1 MTEQTNESYLS
12 LRIPTNE
19 KDEKFISGINS
30 SYEAAKLRSASRDAK
45 ASEYHSP
52 VKFSWKDFWKTMIY
66 ENLPPVIFSPIAA
79 LILEKSISRAWHV
92 SQNRM
97 LIAISPK
104 HHSIGEIVQM
114 WLIVY
119 PGSWLM
125 NIGLFLALFSESSL
139 ILNIDPFH
147 MILAYL
153 LLFMRR
159 LIISTKYGYFRPE
172 DNERLCL
179 PAPDWDRNK
188 TNRRLVGQGWLQP
201 WLYPGLIEDEL
212 TVAMDE
218 NDICLQ
224 GIPLEID
231 ENTEKKFLE
240 EDSSE
245 LFPAKTSAS
254 SKNEVASGFVL
265 FNIIKSV
272 YNSPTM
278 NNFRTIL
285 LITVLSLSVTPFL
298 VKFLYGT
305 PLFGMTLNEKII
317 SVATLIGLLNGFQL
331 IMFGL
336 VCSVDYERR
345 YRCSKKLGDLVAFP
359 GLNFKNMFSSTSEPD
374 NIHVDLQKRLNVFS
388 WMNMRK
394 VLRSFGEAFYLRIQS
409 YTSILIFYSLFCVAI
424 LNLIVWTELR
434 HHISTMYL
442 ICVVIF
448 FVSSISLY
456 AIYKAIKL
464 QSLSAEHRDFIRNE
478 IFIIEEEIWELK
490 LKNGDKDRIID
501 LTSAKALLEQVD
513 ESINY
518 KELIYKPTTILGY
531 AANNGVIGSVLGLVL
546 TGCLFAVQGF
556 VSTGIEYDLNGWFNF

>member
-79 LILEKSISRAWHV
+79 LVLEKSLSRAWHV

-97 LIAISPK
+97 LIAVSPK
-104 HHSIGEIVQM
+104 HHSIGEIIQM
-114 WLIVY
+114 WCIVY

-125 NIGLFLALFSESSL
+125 NIGLYLALFSDSSL

-201 WLYPGLIEDEL
+201 WLFPGLIEDEL

-224 GIPLEID
+224 GIPLEVD
-231 ENTEKKFLE
+231 SETEKKFLE
-240 EDSSE
+240 EDSSG

-254 SKNEVASGFVL
+254 SKNEVASGFIL

-278 NNFRTIL
+278 KNFRTIL

-305 PLFGMTLNEKII
+305 PLFGMTVNEKII
-317 SVATLIGLLNGFQL
+317 SAATFIGLLNGFQL

-336 VCSVDYERR
+336 VCSIDYERR

-359 GLNFKNMFSSTSEPD
+359 GLSFKNLF
-374 NIHVDLQKRLNVFS
+374 
-388 WMNMRK
+388 
-394 VLRSFGEAFYLRIQS
+394 RSRSCLL
-409 YTSILIFYSLFCVAI
+409 YTSPSP
-424 LNLIVWTELR
+424 R
-434 HHISTMYL
+434 DISGSRMP
-442 ICVVIF
+442 
-448 FVSSISLY
+448 SS
-456 AIYKAIKL
+456 A
-464 QSLSAEHRDFIRNE
+464 
-478 IFIIEEEIWELK
+478 
-490 LKNGDKDRIID
+490 
-501 LTSAKALLEQVD
+501 
-513 ESINY
+513 
-518 KELIYKPTTILGY
+518 
-531 AANNGVIGSVLGLVL
+531 
-546 TGCLFAVQGF
+546 
-556 VSTGIEYDLNGWFNF
+556 

>member
-79 LILEKSISRAWHV
+79 LLLEKSLSRAWHV

-97 LIAISPK
+97 LIAVSPK
-104 HHSIGEIVQM
+104 HHSIGEIIQM
-114 WLIVY
+114 WCIVY

-125 NIGLFLALFSESSL
+125 NIGLYLALFSDSYL

-201 WLYPGLIEDEL
+201 WLFPGLIEDEL

-224 GIPLEID
+224 GIPLRV
-231 ENTEKKFLE
+231 
-240 EDSSE
+240 DSE
-245 LFPAKTSAS
+245 
-254 SKNEVASGFVL
+254 
-265 FNIIKSV
+265 
-272 YNSPTM
+272 
-278 NNFRTIL
+278 
-285 LITVLSLSVTPFL
+285 
-298 VKFLYGT
+298 
-305 PLFGMTLNEKII
+305 
-317 SVATLIGLLNGFQL
+317 
-331 IMFGL
+331 
-336 VCSVDYERR
+336 
-345 YRCSKKLGDLVAFP
+345 
-359 GLNFKNMFSSTSEPD
+359 
-374 NIHVDLQKRLNVFS
+374 
-388 WMNMRK
+388 
-394 VLRSFGEAFYLRIQS
+394 
-409 YTSILIFYSLFCVAI
+409 
-424 LNLIVWTELR
+424 
-434 HHISTMYL
+434 
-442 ICVVIF
+442 
-448 FVSSISLY
+448 
-456 AIYKAIKL
+456 
-464 QSLSAEHRDFIRNE
+464 
-478 IFIIEEEIWELK
+478 
-490 LKNGDKDRIID
+490 
-501 LTSAKALLEQVD
+501 
-513 ESINY
+513 
-518 KELIYKPTTILGY
+518 
-531 AANNGVIGSVLGLVL
+531 
-546 TGCLFAVQGF
+546 
-556 VSTGIEYDLNGWFNF
+556 

>member
-1 MTEQTNESYLS
+1 MSEPTNESYLS
-12 LRIPTNE
+12 LRVPSNE
-19 KDEKFISGINS
+19 KDERFISGINS
-30 SYEAAKLRSASRDAK
+30 SYEAAKLRSASKDSK
-45 ASEYHSP
+45 VNEYHSP
-52 VKFSWKDFWKTMIY
+52 VKFSWREFWKTMLY
-66 ENLPPVIFSPIAA
+66 ENLPPVVFSPIAT
-79 LILEKSISRAWHV
+79 LFLEGSLSRAWHV

-97 LIAISPK
+97 LIAVSTK
-104 HHSIGEIVQM
+104 HHSLVDIIQT
-114 WLIVY
+114 WLVVY

-125 NIGLFLALFSESSL
+125 NVGLYFALFSEKEL
-139 ILNIDPFH
+139 IMNIDPFH

-172 DNERLCL
+172 DTERLCL

-224 GIPLEID
+224 GIPLKVDKE
-231 ENTEKKFLE
+231 TEKKLLQE
-240 EDSSE
+240 NSSD
-245 LFPAKTSAS
+245 LFPQKTSAS
-254 SKNEVASGFVL
+254 NENEIASGFIL
-265 FNIIKSV
+265 FNIIRSV
-272 YNSPTM
+272 YNRPTM
-278 NNFRTIL
+278 KNFRTIL
-285 LITVLSLSVTPFL
+285 FLTILSLSVTPFL

-305 PLFGMTLNEKII
+305 PIFGMTMNEKII
-317 SVATLIGLLNGFQL
+317 SSATLIGLFNGFQL

-336 VCSVDYERR
+336 VCSIDYERR
-345 YRCSKKLGDLVAFP
+345 YRCAKKLGEMVSFP
-359 GLNFKNMFSSTSEPD
+359 GLNLKNLFHSSD
-374 NIHVDLQKRLNVFS
+374 KHNIYVDLQKRLNVFS

-434 HHISTMYL
+434 HHISTIYL

-448 FVSSISLY
+448 FISSISLF

-478 IFIIEEEIWELK
+478 LFIIEEEIWELK
-490 LKNGDKDRIID
+490 LDGTSEDRITD

-556 VSTGIEYDLNGWFNF
+556 VSTGIEYDALGWFNF

>member
-1 MTEQTNESYLS
+1 MNDKTSKSHLS
-12 LRIPTNE
+12 LRTPSNE
-19 KDEKFISGINS
+19 TDEKFISGIS
-30 SYEAAKLRSASRDAK
+30 SVYEAAKLRRASNDP
-45 ASEYHSP
+45 SITDYHSP
-52 VKFSWKDFWKTMIY
+52 VKFSWKEFWKTMIY
-66 ENLPPVIFSPIAA
+66 ENLPPVIFSPIAT
-79 LILEKSISRAWHV
+79 LFLEKSRSRAWHV

-97 LIAISPK
+97 LIAVSTK
-104 HHSIGEIVQM
+104 HHSLKEIIQM
-114 WLIVY
+114 WLVVY

-125 NIGLFLALFSESSL
+125 NIGLYFAIFTEKEL
-139 ILNIDPFH
+139 IMNIDPFH

-159 LIISTKYGYFRPE
+159 LIIATKYGYFRPE
-172 DNERLCL
+172 DTERLCL

-188 TNRRLVGQGWLQP
+188 TNRRLVGQGWMTP
-201 WLYPGLIEDEL
+201 WLFPGIIEDEL

-218 NDICLQ
+218 NDTCLQ
-224 GIPLEID
+224 AIPFEV
-231 ENTEKKFLE
+231 
-240 EDSSE
+240 DSLTKDKLINQQTSN
-245 LFPAKTSAS
+245 LFPQKTSAS
-254 SKNEVASGFVL
+254 KENEIASGFIL
-265 FNIIKSV
+265 YRIIKSV
-272 YNSPTM
+272 YDSPTIK
-278 NNFRTIL
+278 NFSLIYFFTAFTIAL
-285 LITVLSLSVTPFL
+285 TPFF
-298 VKFLYGT
+298 VKYLYGI
-305 PLFGMTLNEKII
+305 PLFGMNTYEMTI
-317 SVATLIGLLNGFQL
+317 SIATMMGFFNGFQL
-331 IMFGL
+331 LMFGL

-345 YRCSKKLGDLVAFP
+345 FQCSKKLGDLVSYP
-359 GLNFKNMFSSTSEPD
+359 GLAFNKLFPDSDSS
-374 NIHVDLQKRLNVFS
+374 NIFIDLQKRINVFS

-434 HHISTMYL
+434 HHISTIYL

-448 FVSSISLY
+448 FISSISLF

-478 IFIIEEEIWELK
+478 LFIIEEEIWELK
-490 LKNGDKDRIID
+490 LDGKSEDRITD

-556 VSTGIEYDLNGWFNF
+556 VSTGIEYDALGWFNF

>member
-79 LILEKSISRAWHV
+79 LLLEKSLSRAWHV

-97 LIAISPK
+97 LIAVSPK
-104 HHSIGEIVQM
+104 HHSIGEIIQM
-114 WLIVY
+114 WCIVY

-125 NIGLFLALFSESSL
+125 NIGLYLALFSESSL

-172 DNERLCL
+172 DN
-179 PAPDWDRNK
+179 
-188 TNRRLVGQGWLQP
+188 RRLVGQGWLQP
-201 WLYPGLIEDEL
+201 WLFPGLIEDEL

-224 GIPLEID
+224 GVPLEVD
-231 ENTEKKFLE
+231 DNTEKKFLE
-240 EDSSE
+240 EDSND
-245 LFPAKTSAS
+245 LFPAKTSVS
-254 SKNEVASGFVL
+254 SKNEVASGFIL

-272 YNSPTM
+272 YSSPTM
-278 NNFRTIL
+278 KNFRTIL

-317 SVATLIGLLNGFQL
+317 SAATLIGLLNGFQL

-359 GLNFKNMFSSTSEPD
+359 GLSFNEFK
-374 NIHVDLQKRLNVFS
+374 V
-388 WMNMRK
+388 
-394 VLRSFGEAFYLRIQS
+394 
-409 YTSILIFYSLFCVAI
+409 
-424 LNLIVWTELR
+424 
-434 HHISTMYL
+434 
-442 ICVVIF
+442 
-448 FVSSISLY
+448 SIS
-456 AIYKAIKL
+456 
-464 QSLSAEHRDFIRNE
+464 
-478 IFIIEEEIWELK
+478 
-490 LKNGDKDRIID
+490 
-501 LTSAKALLEQVD
+501 
-513 ESINY
+513 
-518 KELIYKPTTILGY
+518 ELIPL
-531 AANNGVIGSVLGLVL
+531 
-546 TGCLFAVQGF
+546 
-556 VSTGIEYDLNGWFNF
+556 

>member
-1 MTEQTNESYLS
+1 MSDKTSKSHLS
-12 LRIPTNE
+12 LRIPSNE
-19 KDEKFISGINS
+19 SDEKFISGIS
-30 SYEAAKLRSASRDAK
+30 SVYEAAKLRSASKDASLDK
-45 ASEYHSP
+45 YHSP
-52 VKFSWKDFWKTMIY
+52 VKFSWKEFWKTMVY
-66 ENLPPVIFSPIAA
+66 ENLPPVIFSPIAT
-79 LILEKSISRAWHV
+79 LFLEKNLNRAWHV

-97 LIAISPK
+97 LITVSTK
-104 HHSIGEIVQM
+104 HHSLKEIIQT

-125 NIGLFLALFSESSL
+125 NIGLYFALFTDKEL
-139 ILNIDPFH
+139 IMNIDPFH

-159 LIISTKYGYFRPE
+159 LIIATKYGYFRPE
-172 DNERLCL
+172 DTERLCL

-188 TNRRLVGQGWLQP
+188 TNRRLVGQGWMTP
-201 WLYPGLIEDEL
+201 WLFPGIIEDEL

-224 GIPLEID
+224 AIPFEVDRASHESLMKQESND
-231 ENTEKKFLE
+231 
-240 EDSSE
+240 
-245 LFPAKTSAS
+245 LFPQKTSAS
-254 SKNEVASGFVL
+254 KEQEVASGFIL
-265 FNIIKSV
+265 YNIIKSV
-272 YNSPTM
+272 YSSPTIK
-278 NNFRTIL
+278 NFSFIYFFTAFSIAL
-285 LITVLSLSVTPFL
+285 TPFI
-298 VKFLYGT
+298 VKYFYGT
-305 PLFGMTLNEKII
+305 LLFGMNPYEIII
-317 SVATLIGLLNGFQL
+317 SVATLIGFFNGFQL
-331 IMFGL
+331 LMFGL

-345 YRCSKKLGDLVAFP
+345 YQCSKKLGDLVAYP
-359 GLNFKNMFSSTSEPD
+359 GLSMNNLFKSGGSSR
-374 NIHVDLQKRLNVFS
+374 IFIDLQKRINVFS

-424 LNLIVWTELR
+424 LNLIIWTELR
-434 HHISTMYL
+434 HHISTMYV
-442 ICVVIF
+442 ICVIIF
-448 FVSSISLY
+448 FISSISLF

-490 LKNGDKDRIID
+490 LDDGNKDRLKD

-556 VSTGIEYDLNGWFNF
+556 VSTGMEYDAAGWFNF

>member
-1 MTEQTNESYLS
+1 MAKEINESYLS
-12 LRIPTNE
+12 LRIPSNE
-19 KDEKFISGINS
+19 NDEKFISGINA
-30 SYEAAKLRSASRDAK
+30 SYEAAKLRSASREAK
-45 ASEYHSP
+45 SNQYHSP
-52 VKFSWKDFWKTMIY
+52 VKFSWKEFWKTMIY
-66 ENLPPVIFSPIAA
+66 ENLPPVLFSPIAT
-79 LILEKSISRAWHV
+79 IFLEKSLSRAWHV

-97 LIAISPK
+97 LLAISTK
-104 HHSIGEIVQM
+104 HHTLGEIIQM
-114 WLIVY
+114 WLVVY
-119 PGSWLM
+119 PGSWIM
-125 NIGLFLALFSESSL
+125 NIGLYFALFSESSL

-201 WLYPGLIEDEL
+201 WLFPGLIEDEL

-224 GIPLEID
+224 GIPAEVD
-231 ENTEKKFLE
+231 EENEKKFLK
-240 EDSSE
+240 EDSSD
-245 LFPAKTSAS
+245 LFPVKTSVS
-254 SKNEVASGFVL
+254 NEKEVASGFVL

-272 YNSPTM
+272 YSSPTM
-278 NNFRTIL
+278 KNFRTIL
-285 LITVLSLSVTPFL
+285 VITVLSLSVTPFL
-298 VKFLYGT
+298 VKFLYGV
-305 PLFGMTLNEKII
+305 PLFGMTINEKII
-317 SVATLIGLLNGFQL
+317 SVASLIGLLNGFQL

-345 YRCSKKLGDLVAFP
+345 YRCSKKLGDLVTFP
-359 GLNFKNMFSSTSEPD
+359 GLSFNEMFSSSED
-374 NIHVDLQKRLNVFS
+374 TNKVYIDLQKRLNVFS

-448 FVSSISLY
+448 FVSSISLF

-490 LKNGDKDRIID
+490 VQGGNEERIND

-556 VSTGIEYDLNGWFNF
+556 VSTGIEYDASGWFNF